1 MKRILPFAAL
11 TLFAAPL
18 LISGEGRGTKI
29 AFSVEPGSSITK
41 TYETETEL
49 TLDNFDMTM
58 NGQEPPMMPG
68 MDMTVNGVTTFEVED
83 TYSKVADGRPTMLT
97 RSFDTLT
104 GSSEVAME
112 LDIMGEIQ
120 NQDMSMEMSSV
131 LEGETVEFVWNEEE
145 EAHDVVLP
153 DGSALEEEDVEGLVE
168 DMDYRILLPEDEVDE
183 GDEWEVPL
191 EALHTILAPGGDT
204 KLIPEEMEEM
214 GGFGGGGEMGSS
226 SDYFNEDVEGEFTAT
241 FDGMRKTDDGEVAV
255 IKFTF
260 ELSNAIDLTDQT
272 RESLE
277 DSELPEGVGE
287 MEVEHV
293 DIEIAYEGEG
303 ELTWNLDAG
312 HFHTFEASGDF
323 EMLLDQGMIINAMG
337 QEMSIEQT
345 MEFSGSLGFD
355 VSAE

>member
-168 DMDYRILLPEDEVDE
+168 DMDYRVLLPEDEVDE